1 MRLRNHMVVIYGL
14 PVRACA
20 KTGCSQEAVATAALR
35 YRERILLVGDLVPS
49 RDPNLFDLC
58 QGHAVRVTAPY
69 GWRRIDGR
77 TTTLPGAPAGA

>member
-1 MRLRNHMVVIYGL
+1 VLANHIDVIYGH

-20 KTGCSQEAVATAALR
+20 KTGCSDEAVATAALR
-35 YRERILLVGDLVPS
+35 YRERILLVGDLIPS

-58 QGHAVRVTAPY
+58 EGHAARMTAPY

-77 TTTLPGAPAGA
+77 ATTLPAGQAGA